1 MERAAMVLMRL
12 HSITNSLER
21 EHHRLLDQSYAIG
34 KQAFSLNSPSDLEGM
49 TPSEAMDLT
58 KKLGIMEANQKEL
71 EFINQITTDVRILV
85 ETIAGQEEGA

>member
-1 MERAAMVLMRL
+1 MDRAATVLMRL
-12 HSITNSLER
+12 YGIVDSLEK
-21 EHHRLLDQSYAIG
+21 EHHRLIDQSYAIG

-49 TPSEAMDLT
+49 TPSQAIDLT
-58 KKLGIMEANQKEL
+58 KKLGVMEANQKEL